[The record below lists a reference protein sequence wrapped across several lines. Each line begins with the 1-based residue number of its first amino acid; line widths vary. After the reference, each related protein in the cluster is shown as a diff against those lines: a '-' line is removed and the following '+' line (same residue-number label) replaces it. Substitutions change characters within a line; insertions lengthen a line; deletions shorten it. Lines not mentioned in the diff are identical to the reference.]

1 VKAYINGHNH
11 KGKYGQKNGIHYL
24 TLKGMVET
32 ESNAYSI
39 IGIFQ
44 DRIKV
49 IGYGRETDRV
59 LPIK

>member
-1 VKAYINGHNH
+1 MKLSLSFL
-11 KGKYGQKNGIHYL
+11 L
-24 TLKGMVET
+24 TFTFLLFSFSLKGMVET

-49 IGYGRETDRV
+49 IGYGRESDRI
-59 LPIK
+59 LLLK